1 VAALV
6 PGSRVVGE
14 EAVEADPSLLEGL
27 EGGVAWLLDPVDGT
41 SNFARGGGTLS
52 IAAAAPNEGI
62 RAVHLLNDI
71 HHLTTA
77 EGSFVSH

>member
-1 VAALV
+1 MAAG
-6 PGSRVVGE
+6 PGGRH
-14 EAVEADPSLLEGL
+14 VELRA
-27 EGGVAWLLDPVDGT
+27 
-41 SNFARGGGTLS
+41 GGGTLS